1 MIRNKTNLMIRG
13 MIAHMETLEKPSAC
27 SKVPT
32 VLREGL
38 GWPVARVAHAIQ
50 NAHNEALAR
59 FDLSLRTFAV
69 LAMIGDGAAR
79 SQLEIAQAVGL
90 DKTTLVATIDDL
102 ERRALVRRT
111 PDPGDRRA
119 RIVAITDEG
128 REILEQA
135 SDVVRETEGRIFA
148 DMSCEDA
155 QRIKAA
161 LTSLLGGPLRE
172 YSGRA
177 GSCF

>member
-1 MIRNKTNLMIRG
+1 MD
-13 MIAHMETLEKPSAC
+13 TLHEPSAC
-27 SKVPT
+27 SKVPA

-38 GWPVARVAHAIQ
+38 GWPVARVAHAIGS
-50 NAHNEALAR
+50 AHNEALAR

-69 LAMIGDGAAR
+69 LAMIGEGAAR

-90 DKTTLVATIDDL
+90 DKTPLVATIDDL

-128 REILEQA
+128 RTVLAQA
-135 SDVVRETEGRIFA
+135 ADVVRATEARIFA
-148 DMSCEDA
+148 SMTREDA
-155 QRIKAA
+155 ERIKTA
-161 LTSLLGGPLRE
+161 LISLLGGPLRE
-172 YSGRA
+172 YFGRA